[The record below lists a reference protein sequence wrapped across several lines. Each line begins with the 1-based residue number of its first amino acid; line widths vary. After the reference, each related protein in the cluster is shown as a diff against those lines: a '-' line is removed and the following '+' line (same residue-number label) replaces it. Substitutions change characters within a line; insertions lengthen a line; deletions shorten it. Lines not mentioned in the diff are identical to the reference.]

1 VRVLV
6 TGARG
11 QVGWEAVRAFQPLG
25 EVIAVDRSTLDL
37 GDADAVRRV
46 VRGVRPDVVINAAA
60 YTAVDRAEDE
70 PEAAMRINGL
80 APGWIAEECRALR
93 ALMVHYS
100 TDYVWDGS
108 GDAPRLETDPT
119 APLNEYGRTKLAG
132 ERAIAAV
139 GGHWLTFRT
148 SWVFADR
155 AANFPRT
162 MLRLAAERESL
173 RVVGDQHGAPTSARL
188 IADATAHAVVRA
200 LDETARGRFESGLY
214 NLVAG
219 GETTWHGVALAVVE
233 GARRRGL
240 PIRASEVESI
250 PSAAF
255 PTRARRPA
263 NSRMSTAAFRARFGL
278 ALPDWERGVGLFLDA
293 VADGAATAR

>member
-1 VRVLV
+1 MRVLV

-11 QVGWEAVRAFQPLG
+11 QVGWEVVRAFQPLA
-25 EVIAVDRSTLDL
+25 EVVALDRATLDL
-37 GDADAVRRV
+37 ADAESVRRT
-46 VRGVRPDVVINAAA
+46 VRAVRPDVVINAAA

-80 APGWIAEECRALR
+80 APGWIAEECRALG

-108 GDAPRLETDPT
+108 GEAPRVETDPT
-119 APLNEYGRTKLAG
+119 SPLNEYGRTKLAG
-132 ERAIAAV
+132 ERAIAEV
-139 GGHWLTFRT
+139 GGRWLTFRT

-162 MLRLAAERESL
+162 MLRLAAEREQL
-173 RVVGDQHGAPTSARL
+173 KVVGDQHGAPTGARL

-200 LDETARGRFESGLY
+200 LAETAGGRFEPGLY

-219 GETTWHGVALAVVE
+219 GATTWHGVAVAVVE

-240 PIRASEVESI
+240 PIRANAIEAI
-250 PSAAF
+250 PSSAF

-278 ALPDWERGVGLFLDA
+278 TLPDWERGVELFLDA
-293 VADGAATAR
+293 VADRHDAR